1 MSEKQNISDEILM
14 NRNYKIR
21 DQKVMLDK
29 DLAELYDVKPIR
41 LREQVKR
48 NPERFPLNFM
58 FQLSPEEALN
68 MVSQNAIPS
77 KQQLGGTLPYA
88 FTEHGILMLS
98 NVLRSERGIAMSIR
112 IIELFVKFRETMFLH
127 KDVSML
133 LEQVEKR
140 MGKQDQKIDDLFNYL
155 NKFVKEKEVP
165 RTMIGFKTKPPEQ

>member
-1 MSEKQNISDEILM
+1 MSEKQNIPDEILL
-14 NRNYKIR
+14 NRIYKIR

-58 FQLSPEEALN
+58 FQLTPEEALN

-88 FTEHGILMLS
+88 FT
-98 NVLRSERGIAMSIR
+98 
-112 IIELFVKFRETMFLH
+112 
-127 KDVSML
+127 
-133 LEQVEKR
+133 
-140 MGKQDQKIDDLFNYL
+140 
-155 NKFVKEKEVP
+155 
-165 RTMIGFKTKPPEQ
+165 